1 LSPKQ
6 INKAAGAL
14 SAAALITW
22 QKNQDLE
29 CFGYVSGADAAGA
42 DLDAP
47 DGTVSHGLDLLQ
59 IRAPNLAGSV
69 VGVADVIPEA
79 RAFTAY
85 LAYSG
90 HFFVP
95 SGVY

>member
-1 LSPKQ
+1 L
-6 INKAAGAL
+6 
-14 SAAALITW
+14 
-22 QKNQDLE
+22 QKVYDLE
-29 CFGYVSGADAAGA
+29 GLLYVSGADAAGA

-47 DGTVSHGLDLLQ
+47 DGTVPHGLDLLQ
-59 IRAPNLAGSV
+59 IRAPDFAGFV

-90 HFFVP
+90 HSLYPPVFTEVVTY
-95 SGVY
+95 SR

>member
-1 LSPKQ
+1 LQ
-6 INKAAGAL
+6 EVLG
-14 SAAALITW
+14 
-22 QKNQDLE
+22 LE
-29 CFGYVSGADAAGA
+29 GFLYVPGADAAGA

-47 DGTVSHGLDLLQ
+47 DGTVPHGLDLLQ
-59 IRAPNLAGSV
+59 VRAPDLAGFV

-90 HFFVP
+90 HFFYPPVFTEVVIY
-95 SGVY
+95 SR

>member
-1 LSPKQ
+1 L
-6 INKAAGAL
+6 
-14 SAAALITW
+14 
-22 QKNQDLE
+22 QKCPGLE
-29 CFGYVSGADAAGA
+29 SLLDVSGADAAGA

-59 IRAPNLAGSV
+59 IRAPDFAGLV

-95 SGVY
+95 SGFY

>member
-1 LSPKQ
+1 MRD
-6 INKAAGAL
+6 
-14 SAAALITW
+14 AALKLAMFG
-22 QKNQDLE
+22 QPLQRL
-29 CFGYVSGADAAGA
+29 GYVSGADAAGA

-47 DGTVSHGLDLLQ
+47 DGTVPHGLDLLQ
-59 IRAPNLAGSV
+59 VRAPNFAGLV
-69 VGVADVIPEA
+69 VGVADVVPEA

>member
-1 LSPKQ
+1 M
-6 INKAAGAL
+6 G
-14 SAAALITW
+14 AAALITL
-22 QKNQDLE
+22 QTSRRLE
-29 CFGYVSGADAAGA
+29 GLLYVSGADAAGA

-59 IRAPNLAGSV
+59 VRAPDFAGLV
-69 VGVADVIPEA
+69 VGVADIIPEA

>member
-1 LSPKQ
+1 MRRGFK
-6 INKAAGAL
+6 KCAE
-14 SAAALITW
+14 
-22 QKNQDLE
+22 DLFLE
-29 CFGYVSGADAAGA
+29 SLGDVTGADAAGA

-47 DGTVSHGLDLLQ
+47 DGTVFHGLDLLQ
-59 IRAPNLAGSV
+59 VRAPNLAGLV

-79 RAFTAY
+79 RAFTAN

-95 SGVY
+95 SGDY

>member
-1 LSPKQ
+1 MSR
-6 INKAAGAL
+6 G
-14 SAAALITW
+14 
-22 QKNQDLE
+22 LE
-29 CFGYVSGADAAGA
+29 GFRYVPGADAAGA

-59 IRAPNLAGSV
+59 VRAPDFAGLV
-69 VGVADVIPEA
+69 VSMADIIPEA

-90 HFFVP
+90 HFFIP
-95 SGVY
+95 SGVN